1 VLRPSGI
8 VISGVDVATGTT
20 TPVMLDASVATAPS
34 VLVCATVNI
43 KRLPKSLTVAVYES
57 PSAPLIVAH
66 ELVLDEEHRF
76 HDLTRL

>member
-1 VLRPSGI
+1 
-8 VISGVDVATGTT
+8 VINGVDVATGTT

-34 VLVCATVNI
+34 VLVCVTENI

-57 PSAPLIVAH
+57 LSAPVMVVQ

-76 HDLTRL
+76 HDFTRL